1 MNRLLSF
8 LVTTALIFTELV
20 AQTTPASKQS
30 SIDKFFKKLISDT
43 TDLSKYC
50 DNSEFVN
57 SMRLGIK
64 YEGVKNKFLISYD
77 IDKNVKDKISN
88 GSYNYELKKVN
99 ADNKG
104 YEQVTF
110 TVPGLNYRKEFYFH
124 DGKYISPVTFFTK
137 SWKRLTTRYFSFIIS
152 DTTHFNNYSSDQL
165 EQYCEGMLSL
175 LKIPESEKDLLKSQK
190 IKYIVCQDSAE
201 IKKITGFNTRGIY
214 LLAGDEIISTFNCH
228 FHELAHLLMNFKIKN
243 NSLFCLPFLQEGF
256 ASATGGRGGI
266 ARTIITDVGYFLE
279 KSGYIPYN
287 SIITYRDFSSE
298 DASVTYPVAALY
310 SLFLMNELGIES
322 YIGLYRSYSGNFD
335 FVSNITTEEVKLPSV
350 EKYKKFLNKFKR
362 NEDVKPESSPNK
374 TKKVYSGSEG
384 EIFDENDYYLF
395 KIKGDISL
403 KSNEYFQGYKSARF
417 EELFPTA
424 LYSGEKYLISVQL
437 REVKI
442 YNLFTNNLIATYS
455 TGLSFD
461 QKTIPNEGGYFEF
474 LVKKDIFNEG
484 LENLQISEIKQ

>member
-1 MNRLLSF
+1 MKRILSF
-8 LVTTALIFTELV
+8 LVTSALLFTKLL
-20 AQTTPASKQS
+20 AQTSSAAGQS
-30 SIDKFFKKLISDT
+30 SIDKFFKELISDT
-43 TDLSKYC
+43 TDLSIYC
-50 DNSEFVN
+50 DSREFENSV
-57 SMRLGIK
+57 RLGIK

-88 GSYNYELKKVN
+88 GSYNYELKKVKI
-99 ADNKG
+99 DNEG

-110 TVPGLNYRKEFYFH
+110 TVPGLNYTKDFYFH
-124 DGKYISPVTFFTK
+124 NGKYISPVTFFTK
-137 SWKRLTTRYFSFIIS
+137 SWKRFTTRYFSFIIS

-165 EQYCEGMLSL
+165 EQYTEGMLSL
-175 LKIPESEKDLLKSQK
+175 LRITESEKDLLKSQK
-190 IKYIVCQDSAE
+190 IKYIVCRDSAE

-214 LLAGDEIISTFNCH
+214 LLAGDEVITTFNCH

-266 ARTIITDVGYFLE
+266 SRSIITDVGYFLE

-287 SIITYRDFSSE
+287 SIISYRDFSSE

-335 FVSNITTEEVKLPSV
+335 FVSNIRTEEVKLPSV
-350 EKYKKFLNKFKR
+350 EKYKKFISKFKR
-362 NEDVKPESSPNK
+362 NEDIKPESSKNK
-374 TKKVYSGSEG
+374 TKRIYSGSQG
-384 EIFDENDYYLF
+384 EIFDGNDYYLF
-395 KIKGDISL
+395 RIKSDISL
-403 KSNEYFQGYKSARF
+403 KSNEYFQGYKSVRF

-424 LYSGEKYLISVQL
+424 LYSGEKYLVSVQP